1 MIYDFFMHFA
11 TGLCEYVFSRDTYY
25 GYYGYGYGYYYAYCV
40 TQLMLYTGDKL
51 SSTIFCCL

>member
-25 GYYGYGYGYYYAYCV
+25 GYYGYGRAILISQSLKY
-40 TQLMLYTGDKL
+40 
-51 SSTIFCCL
+51 